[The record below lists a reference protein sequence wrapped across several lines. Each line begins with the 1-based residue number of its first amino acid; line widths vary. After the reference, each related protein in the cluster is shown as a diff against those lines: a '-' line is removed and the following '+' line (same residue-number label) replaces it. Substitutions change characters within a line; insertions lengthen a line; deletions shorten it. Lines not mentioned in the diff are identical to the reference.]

1 MAEKMAV
8 RAKQLLSFEN
18 AFGEKY
24 TSKRKAAT
32 KYQHLSKRA
41 RASFTKR
48 TKRKCRAPHRTN
60 DLMMMTA
67 HRERQMHCGLATQTE
82 ARNQS
87 KS

>member
-1 MAEKMAV
+1 MNGRKNGRKSETVIKFRKCV
-8 RAKQLLSFEN
+8 WRKIHQQ
-18 AFGEKY
+18 
-24 TSKRKAAT
+24 RKAVE
-32 KYQHLSKRA
+32 YQHLSKRA
-41 RASFTKR
+41 RASLTKR